1 MEQHTFQPISEQEF
15 AKRVYAIVDEIPR
28 GKVASYGQ
36 LAMLAGYPQYSRR
49 AGKVMSQAPRDCT
62 SHRVVNS
69 SGRLVSGWPEQ
80 RRLLLE
86 EGVCFKE
93 NGCVNMKAH
102 RWQPFL

>member
-1 MEQHTFQPISEQEF
+1 MSSYSTEPISEQEF
-15 AKRVYAIVDEIPR
+15 AQKIYSIVAQIPS

-49 AGKVMSQAPRDCT
+49 TGKVMSQAPRDCT

-69 SGRLVSGWPEQ
+69 AGRLVPGWEEQ
-80 RRLLLE
+80 RHLLTK
-86 EGVCFKE
+86 EGITFKE
-93 NGCVNMKAH
+93 NGNVNMKLY